1 MVRVAIMSMVRTW
14 WHIFLACALVVLSFV
29 PGVAHQGL
37 ELAGLPDRPL
47 DLLGVSLIVIQSSG
61 VVLLRRRPA
70 SALALTG
77 SGFAAYQLLGF
88 PTTFAALGLLFVLV
102 GAGALIERNRTM
114 TVGLAV
120 GSYIALAAALLTF
133 DVELTVVDTLVFGVL
148 LATLW
153 LWGSWLRSQA
163 ASRQVRTQSAERE
176 AIAAERARIA
186 RELHDVVTHHV
197 TAMIVQAE
205 AGQYQPALDPKTHG
219 ILASIAEGGRSTLI
233 DLRSLLGALEAD
245 AAGGRAPAL
254 QSADEI
260 VAIARAT
267 GQHVQLTER
276 GSPRA
281 LLGTAGL
288 AVVRVVQE
296 SITNARKYATDGSAS
311 VDIEYADDAVLVEVA
326 SSGLVKGSAST
337 PGGRGIVGM
346 RERVESLGGDL
357 QAEPVG
363 DGFIVRARIPG

>member
-1 MVRVAIMSMVRTW
+1 MSMVRAW
-14 WHIFLACALVVLSFV
+14 WDILLACVLIVLSFV
-29 PGVAHQGL
+29 PGVARQGL

-47 DLLGVSLIVIQSSG
+47 DLLGVSLIVVQGSG
-61 VVLLRRRPA
+61 VALLRRRPA
-70 SALALTG
+70 WALAQTG
-77 SGFAAYQLLGF
+77 AGFAAYQLLGF
-88 PTTFAALGLLFVLV
+88 PTTFAALGLLFALV
-102 GAGALIERNRTM
+102 GAGALIERNRRM
-114 TVGLAV
+114 TAALALGAYVVLAV
-120 GSYIALAAALLTF
+120 ALLTF
-133 DVELTVVDTLVFGVL
+133 DVELTVVDTLIFGVL

-163 ASRQVRTQSAERE
+163 ASRQVLAQSAERDT
-176 AIAAERARIA
+176 IAAERARIA

-197 TAMIVQAE
+197 TAMVVQAE
-205 AGQYQPALDPKTHG
+205 AGQYQPALNPKTLDV
-219 ILASIAEGGRSTLI
+219 LASIAEGGRSTLI

-245 AAGGRAPAL
+245 AADGRAPAL

-260 VAIARAT
+260 VASARAT

-276 GSPRA
+276 GKPRA
-281 LLGTAGL
+281 LPGTPGL

-311 VDIEYADDAVLVEVA
+311 VDIEYAEDAVLVEVA
-326 SSGLVKGSAST
+326 SSGPEKGLAST

-357 QAEPVG
+357 QAGPVG
-363 DGFIVRARIPG
+363 DRFMVRARIPG